1 MKMMG
6 NRWAGL
12 TWRYDGHNPLDDKHE
27 DQGYSLQVKKRKD
40 KKQCRKMETAIVE
53 NNNNRRT
60 EQTGNQQ
67 KERKADRKQTE
78 TITQQHTTGN
88 SKERQ

>member
-1 MKMMG
+1 MVTIPSMTSMKTKDT
-6 NRWAGL
+6 AC
-12 TWRYDGHNPLDDKHE
+12 K
-27 DQGYSLQVKKRKD
+27 SRKEKT

-88 SKERQ
+88 SKERE